1 VSAGSRDFAKGIVVT
16 LVVTGVGSI
25 FGGWVLG
32 VICFFVAGG
41 LSLVLWTP
49 FGRWLGYHDG
59 GAKEVPEA
67 PDPCRELLILLRGHA
82 NQLAWSLEHFWN
94 WWDAVHDPDFK
105 GKLPDGYG
113 PTTHADAM
121 ETLLFMFGQF
131 FSTAWTYQSF
141 CLQHPDRAAVK
152 ALVDEVY
159 WALGKAGDPQDLTDA
174 RIGSDQLHLIGERS
188 TREWGTVNGRS
199 VPRSDF
205 KTKLEYHAAAFEP
218 LKEVLYAADR
228 GTSARRRLD
237 EAADAAR
244 AVEQW
249 LTDNGYG
256 P

>member
-1 VSAGSRDFAKGIVVT
+1 MSAHGGDFAKGTVVT
-16 LVVTGVGSI
+16 FALTGVGFI

-32 VICFFVAGG
+32 VICLFVAVV

-49 FGRWLGYHDG
+49 LGEYLGFHSD
-59 GAKEVPEA
+59 ETRDA
-67 PDPCRELLILLRGHA
+67 PALDPCRDLLILLRGHA
-82 NQLAWSLEHFWN
+82 SQLAWNLEHFWN
-94 WWDAVHDPDFK
+94 WSSAIKDPNFK

-131 FSTAWTYQSF
+131 FSTAWTYQTF

-159 WALGKAGDPQDLTDA
+159 WALGKAGDPQDLADA

-199 VPRSDF
+199 APRSAF
-205 KTKLEYHAAAFEP
+205 RATLEYHADAFEP
-218 LKEVLYAADR
+218 LKEVLYAAARDA
-228 GTSARRRLD
+228 SAQRRLD
-237 EAADAAR
+237 EAGKAAR
-244 AVEQW
+244 RVEEW
-249 LTDNGYG
+249 LKENGYE
-256 P
+256 